1 MFISFFS
8 AYQNA
13 SISYQRAW
21 RTYTSSGLSF
31 LHIRNLQKIP
41 TMWRK
46 KRPSMEGVIYITRAY
61 VLAVFHQL
69 DTVEAEQ
76 IMFL

>member
-1 MFISFFS
+1 MFISFFLL
-8 AYQNA
+8 
-13 SISYQRAW
+13 IKM
-21 RTYTSSGLSF
+21 LVF
-31 LHIRNLQKIP
+31 LINVLGVHIRAQGFFPSHQNLQKIP

-46 KRPSMEGVIYITRAY
+46 KRPSIEGVIYITRAY